1 MSLLS
6 SPRKCMFFSSLIQET
21 FSRLENFNLF
31 YSLTFKECKVTVW
44 INRTKKKKTEPKN
57 FNKMRQRKQEFMFQM
72 VHTCIFCLIYITS
85 HGVRV
90 FKPT

>member
-31 YSLTFKECKVTVW
+31 YSLTLKNVKSQSGLIGQKKE
-44 INRTKKKKTEPKN
+44 NRTKE
-57 FNKMRQRKQEFMFQM
+57 
-72 VHTCIFCLIYITS
+72 L
-85 HGVRV
+85 
-90 FKPT
+90 